1 MLCKATL
8 VMLPV
13 VILLYAWWKHRRL
26 GLRDLKAS
34 APFFVISLVLGIVTI
49 VFLNIHGMAAHP
61 AKLGGPLSRIADAG
75 LILSFYFSKAVLP
88 VALVDLSTL
97 ENRSADAAPVPAVAD
112 LRVGIFLS
120 LAAARRLGPASLL
133 GLGFFAVNLLP
144 FLGFTAGS
152 YMSFTRAMDHILY
165 LPIIGLIGLFVA
177 GWERLLPLLK
187 ETGRAVAIGLL
198 SLALALMA
206 WGSHAYAQNYLS
218 EEALWTYSLE
228 MNADNWLAHI
238 DLGNALYN
246 KGRIDAAFANYEE
259 ALRIRPDIAEAYYN
273 MGYALYRAGK
283 FPEAIAYYKK
293 ALDSAPTT
301 STRGRISARPTTRRK
316 ISGRRSIPT
325 DARCRTIPTMRRPT
339 TTSAWR

>member
-1 MLCKATL
+1 M
-8 VMLPV
+8 
-13 VILLYAWWKHRRL
+13 
-26 GLRDLKAS
+26 
-34 APFFVISLVLGIVTI
+34 LGIVTI

-75 LILSFYFSKAVLP
+75 LILSFDFSKAILP
-88 VALVDLSTL
+88 VALMPIYPLWKIDPPTL
-97 ENRSADAAPVPAVAD
+97 LQFLPWP
-112 LRVGIFLS
+112 IFALVFFY
-120 LAAARRLGPASLL
+120 LWQRRDGQARHALL

-259 ALRIRPDIAEAYYN
+259 APSIRPDIAEAYYN
-273 MGYALYRAGK
+273 MGYALYPRRQIPGGDRLLQ
-283 FPEAIAYYKK
+283 E
-293 ALDSAPTT
+293 
-301 STRGRISARPTTRRK
+301 GARPQPQLRQRADESRRGLQRGEK